1 MHGVLNLYKPSG
13 ISSFDCIRH
22 LRRVLGSLPLG
33 HAGTLDP
40 MARGVL
46 IILIG
51 AATRLS
57 RFFLHSD
64 KEYEAEVLFGKETD
78 TDDITGRI
86 LAEAPVPRLAL
97 EELQQLLNSFLGIQ
111 PQVPPTFSALKQQ
124 GQPAYRLARRGT
136 PLRLPPR
143 QVNIKELELLKW
155 HPPLVTLRAV
165 VSSGTYIRALARDL
179 GKAAGTVATLA
190 SLTRTR
196 AGQFTLAD
204 ALPLHQADTDTIVR
218 RLIPVTEALPELPQV
233 ELTEVQARKLRQ
245 GQTVDV
251 TGCADADNVLAVTA
265 SRNFLCLAAVH
276 QNRIKPL
283 RMIYAEK

>member
-1 MHGVLNLYKPSG
+1 MHGVLNLHKPSD

-22 LRRVLGSLPLG
+22 LRRVLGPVPLG

-40 MARGVL
+40 MAKGVL
-46 IILIG
+46 VILVG

-86 LAEAPVPRLAL
+86 LAEGPVPRFGL
-97 EELQQLLNSFLGIQ
+97 EELQQLLNSFIGVQL
-111 PQVPPTFSALKQQ
+111 QVPPAFSALKQQ

-136 PLRLPPR
+136 APRLPPR
-143 QVNIKELELLKW
+143 QVSIKKLELLNW
-155 HPPLVTLRAV
+155 HPPLATLRAV

-190 SLTRTR
+190 GLVRTR
-196 AGQFTLAD
+196 AGRFTLAD
-204 ALPLHQADTDTIVR
+204 ALPLHQADTDNIVQ
-218 RLIPVTEALPELPQV
+218 RLIPITEALPELPQV
-233 ELTEVQARKLRQ
+233 ELTEVQARRLRQ
-245 GQTVDV
+245 GQTVDG
-251 TGCADADNVLAVTA
+251 TGCADAENILAVTT

-283 RMIYAEK
+283 RLIYAEK